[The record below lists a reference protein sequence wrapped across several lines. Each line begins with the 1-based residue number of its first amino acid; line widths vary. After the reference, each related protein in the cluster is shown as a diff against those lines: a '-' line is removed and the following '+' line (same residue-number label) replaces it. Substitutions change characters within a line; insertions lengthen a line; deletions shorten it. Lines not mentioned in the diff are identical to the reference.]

1 MADKTVPNL
10 FFVQRLPLQS
20 APDWKLRCRKI
31 IATPQICGKYTT
43 TSCGIRFFSLSDEAF
58 SYVCLFGKYQRVDL
72 IFDVFQDDVFHDNFM
87 PTIGVDFKIRTI
99 DVDGKTIKLQ
109 IWDTAGQERFKTI
122 TSSYYKGAHG
132 IIVTYDITDRDS
144 FAKVSEWMSE
154 VDKHAQENISRILVG
169 NKKDLEDQRQVPYNE
184 AKDLADHFNV
194 RFLETSAKN
203 AQNVEDAFTLMT
215 REIKSKVATS
225 QPKRPTH
232 DNSTKI
238 SKGGAKKLQQKKGGC
253 C

>member
-1 MADKTVPNL
+1 
-10 FFVQRLPLQS
+10 
-20 APDWKLRCRKI
+20 
-31 IATPQICGKYTT
+31 
-43 TSCGIRFFSLSDEAF
+43 
-58 SYVCLFGKYQRVDL
+58 
-72 IFDVFQDDVFHDNFM
+72 M

-154 VDKHAQENISRILVG
+154 VDKHANENISRILVG
-169 NKKDLEDQRQVPYNE
+169 NKKDLEDRREVPYSE
-184 AKDLADHFNV
+184 GKELADHFNV
-194 RFLETSAKN
+194 KFLETSAKESM
-203 AQNVEDAFTLMT
+203 NVEDAFTDIT
-215 REIKSKVATS
+215 REIKSKVATN
-225 QPKRPTH
+225 PMKRAGANH
-232 DNSTKI
+232 ESTKI
-238 SKGGAKKLQQKKGGC
+238 TRGAAKKVEQTKKGGC